1 MKVAGILQDCGCRGT
16 FYVSPLSHEIP
27 TRARLRAADICDL
40 SATFEVGSHTLTH
53 PHLTRLSPAEAAREI
68 GDGKRAVEDVI
79 NRPATSFCYPYGA
92 YRPEHVGMV
101 KEAGCLVGR
110 TIRRF
115 SIGCDG
121 DPLQMATTMHAARY
135 KADAWRIARTVSPT
149 RMLHM
154 WRNWDVL
161 ARSAFQEV
169 SAYGGVIHLWGH
181 SGD

>member
-79 NRPATSFCYPYGA
+79 NRPATSFCYPYG
-92 YRPEHVGMV
+92 
-101 KEAGCLVGR
+101 R
-110 TIRRF
+110 TAP
-115 SIGCDG
+115 S
-121 DPLQMATTMHAARY
+121 T
-135 KADAWRIARTVSPT
+135 
-149 RMLHM
+149 
-154 WRNWDVL
+154 
-161 ARSAFQEV
+161 
-169 SAYGGVIHLWGH
+169 
-181 SGD
+181 SGW